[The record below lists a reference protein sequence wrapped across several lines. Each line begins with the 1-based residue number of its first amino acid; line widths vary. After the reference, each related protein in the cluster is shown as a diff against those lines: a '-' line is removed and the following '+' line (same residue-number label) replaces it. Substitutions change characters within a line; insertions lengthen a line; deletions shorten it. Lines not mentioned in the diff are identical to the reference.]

1 MREHLAL
8 TRHQA
13 ARWTAR
19 VRDSGGA
26 ETLLASP
33 RLVHTGRSL
42 AGSSRLHDLNSPWRN
57 KVESKRRAALRWH
70 RARLHDQ
77 PQTKERLR

>member
-33 RLVHTGRSL
+33 RLVPTPDKPWQG
-42 AGSSRLHDLNSPWRN
+42 AGS
-57 KVESKRRAALRWH
+57 
-70 RARLHDQ
+70 ARSEFTLAQ
-77 PQTKERLR
+77 